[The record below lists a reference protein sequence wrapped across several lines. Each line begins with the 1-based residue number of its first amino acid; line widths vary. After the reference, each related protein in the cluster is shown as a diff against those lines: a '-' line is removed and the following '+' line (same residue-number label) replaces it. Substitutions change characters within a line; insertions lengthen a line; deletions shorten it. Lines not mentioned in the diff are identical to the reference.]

1 MKKYI
6 KKLSIML
13 IIILLSLTTVFYV
26 KADSGWDSDYSGGSD
41 WGGSDWGGSSW
52 SSSSDRY
59 DSNYYSRRGHSS
71 SSNNDWMPVIFILV
85 VLIISFFSFPNV
97 KYKNLLTKK
106 HIYLDL
112 SDEEYIRY
120 FGMSKDDFK
129 NKIKKHFIDVQES
142 WMNFDYN
149 SLRKL
154 CTDELY
160 NQYKT
165 LLETLKLKNEQ
176 NIMSDFVVRLID
188 VYEVKEVNNLIEVSV
203 YLDIE
208 FKDYVINTK
217 NNNVVRGSKKIYFNN
232 SYELTFVMSN
242 KNKITNCPSCGAP
255 IEVISSNVC
264 PYCKNTI
271 VQTSEELVL
280 SKKKIVSS
288 RKTNS

>member
-97 KYKNLLTKK
+97 KYKNLKK

-271 VQTSEELVL
+271 VQTSNELVL

>member
-1 MKKYI
+1 
-6 KKLSIML
+6 ML
-13 IIILLSLTTVFYV
+13 L
-26 KADSGWDSDYSGGSD
+26 
-41 WGGSDWGGSSW
+41 
-52 SSSSDRY
+52 
-59 DSNYYSRRGHSS
+59 
-71 SSNNDWMPVIFILV
+71 PVNV
-85 VLIISFFSFPNV
+85 APTPVTLI
-97 KYKNLLTKK
+97 
-106 HIYLDL
+106 
-112 SDEEYIRY
+112 
-120 FGMSKDDFK
+120 
-129 NKIKKHFIDVQES
+129 
-142 WMNFDYN
+142 
-149 SLRKL
+149 
-154 CTDELY
+154 
-160 NQYKT
+160 KT

-271 VQTSEELVL
+271 VQTSNELVL

-288 RKTNS
+288 NKR